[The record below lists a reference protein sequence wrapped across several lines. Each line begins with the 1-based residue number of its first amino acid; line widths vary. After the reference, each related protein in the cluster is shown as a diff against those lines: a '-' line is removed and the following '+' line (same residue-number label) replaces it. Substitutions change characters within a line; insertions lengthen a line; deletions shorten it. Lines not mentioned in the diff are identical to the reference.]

1 MFQISLYLPRIKV
14 KINSCFG
21 VDHKEQ
27 NVAKAYLILLQF
39 KHADP
44 HIPKILHLFF
54 AQWGAKMIRLGYRL
68 DNQLLIV
75 WLLAGESNCY
85 VLLRPI
91 LELTDPPIQW
101 VPDIVLLEHEDDR
114 SLSSNVKVKNECC
127 HAFIAS
133 T

>member
-1 MFQISLYLPRIKV
+1 VNFIANLFLFLILTFHFKKLNMFQISLYLPRIKV

-75 WLLAGESNCY
+75 
-85 VLLRPI
+85 
-91 LELTDPPIQW
+91 
-101 VPDIVLLEHEDDR
+101 
-114 SLSSNVKVKNECC
+114 
-127 HAFIAS
+127 
-133 T
+133 